1 MSVFQYFSSEYS
13 PLQPSLHT
21 ITRRVRS
28 SVFQRA
34 DSSCVP
40 RMRPDAA
47 ATVFF
52 SRFVQAACTT
62 NGGWRASDARRRRQ
76 EQARGGAK
84 RRHGGDTE
92 EPGAGKETLCESCS
106 DRVDRKTNPKAGT
119 RRTLTW
125 PERKRSGAQRMGAA
139 ASAGRSAGYGI
150 GVVGGRGK
158 AGTIEFGKSVITDDD
173 AFQSSQRDP
182 HRKSG
187 KASSRSPRS
196 GADDTKS
203 SKVRKVLPR
212 IHVRHASVCVCVFV
226 SPPAVFDVRH
236 SRSEHA
242 YTRALVAHPAE

>member
-1 MSVFQYFSSEYS
+1 MSCQCSNTFPANTHPCSPPCTQSRAVCGALSSSEQILRACLACDRT
-13 PLQPSLHT
+13 LQPRYFFL
-21 ITRRVRS
+21 V
-28 SVFQRA
+28 
-34 DSSCVP
+34 SC
-40 RMRPDAA
+40 RPHAPPTAA
-47 ATVFF
+47 
-52 SRFVQAACTT
+52 
-62 NGGWRASDARRRRQ
+62 GGRRRH
-76 EQARGGAK
+76 EQAHGGAQ
-84 RRHGGDTE
+84 RGHGGGTE
-92 EPGAGKETLCESCS
+92 KPGAGKETLCESCS

-150 GVVGGRGK
+150 GVVDGRGK

>member
-47 ATVFF
+47 TTVFF
-52 SRFVQAACTT
+52 LVPCRPHAPPRAA
-62 NGGWRASDARRRRQ
+62 GGRRRQ

-150 GVVGGRGK
+150 GVVDGRGK

-212 IHVRHASVCVCVFV
+212 IHVRHASVCVCF
-226 SPPAVFDVRH
+226 SAG
-236 SRSEHA
+236 S
-242 YTRALVAHPAE
+242 L